1 MGMNLK
7 EHIAPISH
15 YKTVNEKRGITY
27 GYIQQFNCF
36 LCSMEIC
43 LLAKCFHTLLQNWYI
58 KISTH

>member
-36 LCSMEIC
+36 QCSMEI
-43 LLAKCFHTLLQNWYI
+43 
-58 KISTH
+58 